1 MAEQKRQKEQEK
13 VKTNKNFDIVY
24 GINDV
29 PPWYLCIFFG
39 FQQYLTAFGSNFT
52 PPLIISAALCMST
65 DVISVSE
72 LMGTSFFISGLSTI
86 LMTTFGC
93 RLPILQGASFSFLI
107 PTITM
112 LKSNPESCPYL
123 DNSKNISNLPEIG
136 SDGHR
141 EIWQKN
147 MRQLQG
153 SLMVASLLQIVVG
166 FSGLLEFFLPLIG
179 PLTIAPTIT
188 LIGLSLFQAATNTAS
203 GQWYIAMTVVALMVI
218 FSQYM
223 QNIPIPCGKYSK
235 DKGCTRINFH
245 IFKMFPVVLAV
256 CVVWFLCFIFTITDV
271 FPATSGH
278 WGHKA
283 RTDNTYKYL
292 QQAAWFRFPYPGQWG
307 VPTVSLGGVL
317 GMISGVLA
325 SMIESIGDYYA
336 CARISGAPPPPAH
349 AINRGIGVEGIGCLL
364 AGAIGGSGGVTS
376 YSENIGTIGITKIA
390 SRIVIFTS
398 GIIMMVLGCFG
409 KFGILL
415 VTMPDPIVGGM
426 FLVMFGMVAAVGI
439 SNLQHVN
446 LESSRNLMI
455 LGVSLFVGL
464 SLPLWI
470 QANQADVKTGSAQ
483 LDQVLRIL
491 LSSNMFVGGFIGF
504 VLDNTIPGTPEERG
518 IIKWDNIVDS
528 KAENISESYDTY
540 SFPRPIQKLVD
551 RWNWPVYVP
560 FCPSYNSYISRLVKR
575 MAACCSCRK
584 KPTEPVAA

>member
-1 MAEQKRQKEQEK
+1 MMFRR
-13 VKTNKNFDIVY
+13 
-24 GINDV
+24 GI
-29 PPWYLCIFFG
+29 YASSLEF
-39 FQQYLTAFGSNFT
+39 
-52 PPLIISAALCMST
+52 
-65 DVISVSE
+65 
-72 LMGTSFFISGLSTI
+72 
-86 LMTTFGC
+86 

-123 DNSKNISNLPEIG
+123 DSSKNISTLPEIG

-166 FSGLLEFFLPLIG
+166 FTGLLEFFLPLIG

-188 LIGLSLFQAATNTAS
+188 LIGLSLFQAASDRAS
-203 GQWYIAMTVVALMVI
+203 GQWYIAMTVVILILI

-245 IFKMFPVVLAV
+245 IFKMFPVALAV
-256 CVVWFLCFIFTITDV
+256 CGVWFLCYIFTITDV
-271 FPATSGH
+271 FPATPGH

-292 QQAAWFRFPYPGQWG
+292 QQAAWFRFPYPG
-307 VPTVSLGGVL
+307 
-317 GMISGVLA
+317 
-325 SMIESIGDYYA
+325 
-336 CARISGAPPPPAH
+336 
-349 AINRGIGVEGIGCLL
+349 IGVEGIGCLL
-364 AGAIGGSGGVTS
+364 AGAIGGSSGVTS

-390 SRIVIFTS
+390 SRSVILTS

-426 FLVMFGMVAAVGI
+426 FLMMFGMVAAVGL
-439 SNLQHVN
+439 SNLQHIN

-470 QANQADVKTGSAQ
+470 QANQADINTGNGE
-483 LDQVLRIL
+483 LDQVLGVL
-491 LSSNMFVGGFIGF
+491 LGSNMFVGGFIGF

-528 KAENISESYDTY
+528 KAENTSESFDTY

-560 FCPSYNSYISRLVKR
+560 FCPAYNSYISKLVKR

-584 KPTEPVAA
+584 KPTEPVPKQSIETTL